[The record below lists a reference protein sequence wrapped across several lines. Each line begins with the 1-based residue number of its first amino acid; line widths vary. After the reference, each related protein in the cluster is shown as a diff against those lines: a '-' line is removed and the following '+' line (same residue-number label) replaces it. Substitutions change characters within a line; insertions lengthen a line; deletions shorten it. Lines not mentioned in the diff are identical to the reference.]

1 MKILFYLPEYPG
13 IGGIVTV
20 TETLASR
27 FLASGHEIHILS
39 NFSSKASSPL
49 QGVTIWLMPDRH
61 KYFTKANLS
70 YATRIIK
77 EQKYDAVIYQD
88 SYAPTERIAVEA
100 TKSNGVRLIVAEH
113 NSPLFVY
120 NKRDLD
126 PWYTKKG
133 FLRRLLHPYLLRHE
147 KRRKL
152 LLFDNC
158 DKYVLLADSF
168 RNEFSRVTGIA
179 PDNDKLVVINNPTRP
194 SPNKSTEI
202 SGKENICLFV
212 GRLVKEKQV
221 DKLLLIWRE
230 IEKQLPDWR
239 FLIVGDGPERKKL
252 EKTVSAKRLKNVAFE
267 GFCKPEEYYKKAKCL
282 LLCSKMEGWGMI
294 LVEAMQYGCIPIS
307 LDSYSSLRDIIDDE
321 INGFIIPKEARTED
335 WAAVIRNISG
345 SSEKLQEM
353 GHKAIEKAK
362 EFEINPIAKKWE
374 TVLNP

>member
-13 IGGIVTV
+13 IGGISTV

-39 NFSSKASSPL
+39 NFSSKASRPL
-49 QGVTIWLMPDRH
+49 QGITIWLMPDRD
-61 KYFTKANLS
+61 KYFTKSNLS

-147 KRRKL
+147 KKRKL

-168 RNEFSRVTGIA
+168 RNEFSKITGIA
-179 PDNDKLVVINNPTRP
+179 PDDDKLAVINNPTKP
-194 SPNKSTEI
+194 SPEKSTEI
-202 SGKENICLFV
+202 SGKENICIFV

-252 EKTVSAKRLKNVAFE
+252 EKTVSDKGLKNVSFE

-307 LDSYSSLRDIIDDE
+307 LDSYSSLRDIIDNE
-321 INGFIIPKEARTED
+321 INGFIIPKEARPED
-335 WAAVIRNISG
+335 WAAVIKGIAD

-353 GHKAIEKAK
+353 RLKAIEKAK
-362 EFEINPIAKKWE
+362 IFDIDEIAKNWE
-374 TVLNP
+374 TILNP